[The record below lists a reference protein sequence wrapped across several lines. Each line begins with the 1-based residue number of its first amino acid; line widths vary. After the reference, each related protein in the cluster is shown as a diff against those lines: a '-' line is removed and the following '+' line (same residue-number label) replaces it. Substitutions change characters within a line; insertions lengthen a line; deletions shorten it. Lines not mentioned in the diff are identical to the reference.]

1 MVVPDSDKSPPGKP
15 NQGRPTFWGSESLSL
30 TCKSQAWEAT
40 VWVVVAV
47 GRQRAITE
55 HCRAQ
60 LGLPCFD
67 PRPGPSLA
75 ATGTKVGSCLPA
87 SLPLQAVT

>member
-1 MVVPDSDKSPPGKP
+1 MHQGCRENAKTGMVVPDSDKSPRGKP

-55 HCRAQ
+55 HCRAH
-60 LGLPCFD
+60 LGLPCLI
-67 PRPGPSLA
+67 PVQVPHWLRQVLR
-75 ATGTKVGSCLPA
+75 
-87 SLPLQAVT
+87 